1 MKKSIWLVLFIIL
14 GFTGCSAPAAIPG
27 TTNSD
32 HQGNAVDSA
41 NLQAVKDAARA
52 YLDGWKASDY
62 ASMYALLTSVSQDAI
77 SEDEFQKHYQGVA
90 IEAALGGGID
100 YEILSVLT
108 KPSLAQVSYR
118 VTLHSTL
125 VGDIQNDTLMNLS
138 QENGQ
143 WRVQWDDTLV
153 MSDLKGGNY
162 LKMDRNGYTPSRAN
176 IYDKDGHALVAQAD
190 ATAIGLWPDQIDPA
204 QTDTLYAELSNLT
217 GDSVEEIQQLVASA
231 PKGAGWY
238 IPLGEYPAEF
248 VSPRSEV
255 LSSLKGLELNSYKAR
270 YYFDGGIAPH
280 IVGYVGQIQAD
291 QLGEYLPKGYKQDDI
306 VGQSGLEKWGEPYLA
321 GKRGGALYVLNA
333 QGQPIRRLA
342 ESPAEPSQA
351 IYTTLDRDYQE
362 GVQQAISGFRGA
374 IVVVERDTGRI
385 LAFVSSP
392 GFDPNAFEPFNFNS
406 TSLLS
411 EINNPSQPL
420 INRASQGQYPPGSI
434 FKIVTMA
441 AALESG
447 NYTPESTYQCG
458 YVFNELPGVPRY
470 DWTYEYFQQDHVTQ
484 PSGLLTLPEGLM
496 RSCNPFFWHIG
507 LDLYDQ
513 GLTKAISEMARR
525 FGLGRPTGIEGVDEA
540 SGQVPDPVSQVDALN
555 LAIGQGDMLVTP
567 LQVVDFIAAIGNGGT
582 IYRPQIV
589 EKIEPPDGAPT
600 YQFHPQ
606 VVAQLPLKP
615 ETISAIQDG
624 MIGVVS
630 NTKPRGTAYHIFTGL
645 DIPVAGKTGTATSG
659 QDQPHAWFAGYTY
672 ASREDKPDIAAVVIV
687 ENGGEGSAVAAP
699 IFRRVVELYFRGKPE
714 KLYDWES
721 TFNKERTPTPDA
733 ATPAPGTGNP

>member
-1 MKKSIWLVLFIIL
+1 MKKCFWLVLVIIIGL
-14 GFTGCSAPAAIPG
+14 SGCSSTSVLPESTNPDQQGKPADPASI
-27 TTNSD
+27 
-32 HQGNAVDSA
+32 
-41 NLQAVKDAARA
+41 QAVKDTARA
-52 YLDGWKASDY
+52 YLDAWKTNDY
-62 ASMYALLTSVSQDAI
+62 VSMYALLTTVSQDAI

-108 KPSLAQVSYR
+108 KPGLAQVSYR
-118 VTLHSTL
+118 VILHSTL

-190 ATAIGLWPDQIDPA
+190 ATAIGIWPDQIDPA
-204 QTDTLYAELSNLT
+204 QADTLYAELSNLT
-217 GDSVEEIQQLVASA
+217 GDSVQDIQQLVASA

-255 LSSLKGLELNSYKAR
+255 LSSLKGIELNSYKAR

-280 IVGYVGQIQAD
+280 IVGYVGQLQAD
-291 QLGEYLPKGYKQDDI
+291 QLDEYLPKGYKQDDV
-306 VGQSGLEKWGEPYLA
+306 VGQSGLEKWGEQYLA

-333 QGQPIRRLA
+333 QGQPVRRLA
-342 ESPAEPSQA
+342 EAPAEPSQA
-351 IYTTLDRDYQE
+351 IYTTLDRDFQE
-362 GVQQAISGFRGA
+362 GVQQAISNFRGA
-374 IVVVERDTGRI
+374 IVVIERDTGRV

-434 FKIVTMA
+434 FKIITMA

-447 NYTPESTYQCG
+447 SYTPESTYQCG
-458 YVFNELPGVPRY
+458 YIFNELPGVPRY

-513 GLTKAISEMARR
+513 GLTKAISDMARR
-525 FGLGRPTGIEGVDEA
+525 FGLGRPTGIEGIDEA
-540 SGQVPDPVSQVDALN
+540 SGQVPDPISQVDALN

-567 LQVVDFIAAIGNGGT
+567 LQVADFVAAIGNGGT
-582 IYRPQIV
+582 IYRPQII
-589 EKIEPPDGAPT
+589 EKIAPPDGDPT
-600 YQFHPQ
+600 YQFQPQ
-606 VVAQLPLKP
+606 AVAKLPIKP
-615 ETISAIQDG
+615 ETLKAIQDG

-630 NTKPRGTAYHIFTGL
+630 NTKPRGTAYHVFTGL

-672 ASREDKPDIAAVVIV
+672 ANKEDKPDLAAVVIV

-721 TFNKERTPTPDA
+721 TFNKDRTPTPET
-733 ATPAPGTGNP
+733 ATPAP

>member
-1 MKKSIWLVLFIIL
+1 M
-14 GFTGCSAPAAIPG
+14 
-27 TTNSD
+27 
-32 HQGNAVDSA
+32 
-41 NLQAVKDAARA
+41 
-52 YLDGWKASDY
+52 
-62 ASMYALLTSVSQDAI
+62 LTSVSQDAI

-90 IEAALGGGID
+90 IEAALGGGVD
-100 YEILSVLT
+100 YEILSMLT
-108 KPSLAQVSYR
+108 KPGLAQVSYR

-125 VGDIQNDTLMNLS
+125 VGDIQNDTAMNLS
-138 QENGQ
+138 QEGGN

-176 IYDKDGHALVAQAD
+176 IYDRDGHALVAQAD
-190 ATAIGLWPDQIDPA
+190 ATAIGIWPDQIDPSQA
-204 QTDTLYAELSNLT
+204 DTLYAELSNLT
-217 GDSVEEIQQLVASA
+217 GDSVQDIQQMVASA
-231 PKGAGWY
+231 PKGSGWY

-248 VSPRSEV
+248 VSPRSDV
-255 LSSLKGLELNSYKAR
+255 LSNLKGLELHSYKAR

-280 IVGYVGQIQAD
+280 VVGYVGQIQAD
-291 QLGEYLPKGYKQDDI
+291 QLNEYLPKGYKQDDI

-333 QGQPIRRLA
+333 QGQPVRRLA

-351 IYTTLDRDYQE
+351 IYTTLDRDFQE
-362 GVQQAISGFRGA
+362 EVQQAIGNFRGA
-374 IVVVERDTGRI
+374 IVVMERDTGRI

-434 FKIVTMA
+434 FKIITMA

-447 NYTPESTYQCG
+447 DYTPNTPYQCG

-470 DWTYEYFQQDHVTQ
+470 DWTYEYYLQDHVTQ
-484 PSGLLTLPEGLM
+484 PSGLLTLTEGLM

-507 LDLYDQ
+507 LDLFDR
-513 GLTKAISEMARR
+513 GLTKSISDMARR
-525 FGLGRPTGIEGVDEA
+525 FGLGRPTGIEGIDEA

-567 LQVVDFIAAIGNGGT
+567 LQVADFVAAIGNGGT
-582 IYRPQIV
+582 LNRPQII
-589 EKIEPPDGAPT
+589 EKIEPPDGDPS
-600 YQFHPQ
+600 YQFQPQ
-606 VVAQLPLKP
+606 VVAKLPIKP
-615 ETISAIQDG
+615 ETLKAIQDG

-672 ASREDKPDIAAVVIV
+672 ANNPDKPDIAAVVIV

-721 TFNKERTPTPDA
+721 TFNKDRTPTPEA
-733 ATPAPGTGNP
+733 ATPAP

>member
-1 MKKSIWLVLFIIL
+1 MKKCFWLVFVIIL
-14 GFTGCSAPAAIPG
+14 GLSGCSSTSALPESKNPDQQGKSADPASI
-27 TTNSD
+27 
-32 HQGNAVDSA
+32 
-41 NLQAVKDAARA
+41 QAVKDTARA
-52 YLDGWKASDY
+52 YLDAWKTNNY
-62 ASMYALLTSVSQDAI
+62 VSMYTLLTTVSQDAI

-108 KPSLAQVSYR
+108 QPGLAQVSYR

-190 ATAIGLWPDQIDPA
+190 ATAIGIWPDQIDPA
-204 QTDTLYAELSNLT
+204 QADTLYAELSNLT
-217 GDSVEEIQQLVASA
+217 GDSVQDIQQLVASA

-280 IVGYVGQIQAD
+280 IVGYVGQLQAD
-291 QLGEYLPKGYKQDDI
+291 QLDEYLPKGYKQDDV
-306 VGQSGLEKWGEPYLA
+306 VGQSGLEKWGEQYLA

-333 QGQPIRRLA
+333 QGQPVRRLA
-342 ESPAEPSQA
+342 EAPAGPSQA
-351 IYTTLDRDYQE
+351 IYTTLDRDFQE
-362 GVQQAISGFRGA
+362 GVQQAISNFRGA
-374 IVVVERDTGRI
+374 IVVMERDTGRV

-434 FKIVTMA
+434 FKIITMA

-447 NYTPESTYQCG
+447 RYTPESTYQCG

-513 GLTKAISEMARR
+513 GLTKAISDMARR
-525 FGLGRPTGIEGVDEA
+525 FGLGRPTGIEGIDEA

-567 LQVVDFIAAIGNGGT
+567 LQVADFVAAIGNGGT
-582 IYRPQIV
+582 LYRPQII
-589 EKIEPPDGAPT
+589 EKIAPPDGDPT
-600 YQFHPQ
+600 YQFQPQ
-606 VVAQLPLKP
+606 EVAKLPIKP
-615 ETISAIQDG
+615 ETLKAIQDG

-630 NTKPRGTAYHIFTGL
+630 NTKPRGTAYHVFTGL

-672 ASREDKPDIAAVVIV
+672 ANKEDKPDIAAAVIV

-721 TFNKERTPTPDA
+721 TFNKDRTPTPET
-733 ATPAPGTGNP
+733 ATPAP

>member
-1 MKKSIWLVLFIIL
+1 MKKSLWLVLILII
-14 GFTGCSAPAAIPG
+14 GISGCSSPSAITGSSNPG
-27 TTNSD
+27 QN
-32 HQGNAVDSA
+32 QAAVDPA
-41 NLQAVKDAARA
+41 NVQAVKESAKA
-52 YLDGWKASDY
+52 YLDAWKANDY
-62 ASMYALLTSVSQDAI
+62 ARMYSLLTSVSQDAI

-90 IEAALGGGID
+90 IEAALGGGVD

-108 KPSLAQVSYR
+108 KPGLAQVSYR

-125 VGDIQNDTLMNLS
+125 VGDIQNDTAMNLS
-138 QENGQ
+138 QEGGD
-143 WRVQWDDTLV
+143 WRIQWDDTLV

-176 IYDKDGHALVAQAD
+176 IYDRDGHALVAQAD
-190 ATAIGLWPDQIDPA
+190 ATAIGLWPDQIDPSQA
-204 QTDTLYAELSNLT
+204 DTLYAELSNLT
-217 GDSVEEIQQLVASA
+217 GNSVQDIQQMVASA
-231 PKGAGWY
+231 PKGSGWY

-248 VSPRSEV
+248 VSPRSDV
-255 LSSLKGLELNSYKAR
+255 LSNLKGLELHSYKAR

-280 IVGYVGQIQAD
+280 VVGYVGQIQAD
-291 QLGEYLPKGYKQDDI
+291 QLNEYLPKGYKQDDI

-333 QGQPIRRLA
+333 QGQPVRRLA

-351 IYTTLDRDYQE
+351 IYTTLDRDFQE
-362 GVQQAISGFRGA
+362 GVQQAIGNFRGA
-374 IVVVERDTGRI
+374 IVVMERDTGRI

-434 FKIVTMA
+434 FKIITMA

-447 NYTPESTYQCG
+447 DYTPNTPYQCG

-470 DWTYEYFQQDHVTQ
+470 DWTYEYYLQDHVTQ
-484 PSGLLTLPEGLM
+484 PSGLLTLTEGLM
-496 RSCNPFFWHIG
+496 RSCNPYFWHIG
-507 LDLYDQ
+507 LDLFDR
-513 GLTKAISEMARR
+513 GLTKSISDMARR
-525 FGLGRPTGIEGVDEA
+525 FGLGRPTGIEGIDEA

-567 LQVVDFIAAIGNGGT
+567 LQVADFVAAIGNGGT
-582 IYRPQIV
+582 IFRPQIV
-589 EKIEPPDGAPT
+589 EKIEPPDGDPS
-600 YQFHPQ
+600 YQFQPQ
-606 VVAQLPLKP
+606 VVAKLPIQP
-615 ETISAIQDG
+615 ETLKAIQDG

-672 ASREDKPDIAAVVIV
+672 ANKADKPDIAAVVIV

-721 TFNKERTPTPDA
+721 TFNKDRTPTPEA
-733 ATPAPGTGNP
+733 TTPAP